1 MSSLIRVIQGGVL
14 LVAALALAAC
24 HTPQPTDREMP
35 RCGFSDPETMATLGI
50 LDLVAE
56 YYVAHSAWPSSRE
69 QLKAQLQVML
79 KEGKA
84 DLTPEEAKAV
94 PQFLDRY
101 TLLEFRAKGAHLV
114 LRYRFKVERKTI
126 DHTVVLKSGRTA
138 DEIIQKSALEQP

>member
-1 MSSLIRVIQGGVL
+1 MSLSIRMIKGGVL
-14 LVAALALAAC
+14 LAVTLALAAC
-24 HTPQPTDREMP
+24 RTPQPADREML

-56 YYVAHSAWPSSRE
+56 YYVAHHAWPSSRE

-101 TLLEFRAKGAHLV
+101 TLLEFHRQGLNLMLH
-114 LRYRFKVERKTI
+114 YRFKVEGKVTEETAI
-126 DHTVVLKSGRTA
+126 LKPGRTA
-138 DEIIQKSALEQP
+138 DGIIERSALEQR